1 MDEGTIALLI
11 TSLGVFA
18 VFAGL
23 FVWGLV
29 TGQFRDVEEPKY
41 RMLDTKVPAT
51 PNTREDGNDHA

>member
-1 MDEGTIALLI
+1 MDEATIALTI

-23 FVWGLV
+23 FIWGWI

-41 RMLDTKVPAT
+41 RMLEMDDTDQVKKG
-51 PNTREDGNDHA
+51 EDENG